1 MEIEVVLHDGKV
13 ITATAANHH
22 QDMFWAIRGSYGTLG
37 RLTLCTLKLQSVV
50 PARAISGKQQPTM
63 RPAGLHQ
70 SRVDVRCD
78 CALIGSPSIQ
88 IL

>member
-1 MEIEVVLHDGKV
+1 MVLHDGKV

-37 RLTLCTLKLQSVV
+37 RLTLCTLKLHSVV
-50 PARAISGKQQPTM
+50 TTM

-78 CALIGSPSIQ
+78 CALIGCPSIQ